1 MVVHVGRFYAK
12 HTEKEKTCTCI
23 AAAQAMV
30 LLQQPGDAIR
40 MVLLPGQGAHIDEE
54 GEGVVGGC
62 GRCWRHSGS
71 LVSRHSWSQIRRW
84 DWSLNN
90 GTLQA

>member
-1 MVVHVGRFYAK
+1 MHTSCSTSKGAVSAARGRY
-12 HTEKEKTCTCI
+12 
-23 AAAQAMV
+23 
-30 LLQQPGDAIR
+30 IR
-40 MVLLPGQGAHIDEE
+40 MGLLPGQGAHIDEE